1 MIGKSVNNILRIEKM
16 ADLNNV
22 VLISWNPRLEQYFKE
37 VAEKSNCLSWCHKK
51 SEELFSNKTMYI
63 DLPCIIIGSING
75 FISVGAKQIFPG
87 DELSS
92 LYIGIVAL
100 FVSLLNTISSY
111 FSWSRRAENHKM
123 SSLSYAKLYR
133 FLSVQMSLP
142 RQERISPTELLKFTQ
157 NEYNRLNETSALLPP
172 SVIDTFKSRF
182 KTLDNISLPSEVNG
196 LHPVAIYGDENSIR
210 IPAEEI
216 PAHSPQVV
224 IRTPDAT
231 MDILPRTPAP

>member
-1 MIGKSVNNILRIEKM
+1 M
-16 ADLNNV
+16 ADLNNIT
-22 VLISWNPRLEQYFKE
+22 LISWNPRLEHYFKE
-37 VAEKSNCLSWCHKK
+37 VAEKSNCLSWCHKR
-51 SEELFSNKTMYI
+51 SEELFSGKTMYLEI
-63 DLPCIIIGSING
+63 PCIIIGSVNG
-75 FISVGAKQIFPG
+75 FISVGAKQVFG
-87 DELSS
+87 EDDMAS

-123 SSLSYAKLYR
+123 SALSYAKLYR

-142 RQERISPTELLKFTQ
+142 RAERISPTELLKFTQ

-182 KTLDNISLPSEVNG
+182 GKLQTISLPSEVNG

-210 IPAEEI
+210 VPAEAT
-216 PAHSPQVV
+216 PANSPQVSLTLREV
-224 IRTPDAT
+224 ES
-231 MDILPRTPAP
+231 